1 MSQFLPLSFRE
12 RARANTDRGGC
23 GACQKANG
31 SVAVNAASCS
41 RPSKASGEV
50 PSQPLLLVQAPLPKA
65 LSKRGAYLE
74 DVSLPVEQQPERAEG
89 KHKLEAAARIVL
101 EAGSKKPFTCHRL
114 SQSQQKPS
122 HLTALPAGFIRSEQN
137 YIKISRS
144 KAADKR
150 DVSPPPVSPVR
161 SPKPTLT
168 FLC

>member
-1 MSQFLPLSFRE
+1 MQ
-12 RARANTDRGGC
+12 
-23 GACQKANG
+23 
-31 SVAVNAASCS
+31 
-41 RPSKASGEV
+41 RPALAPVKPAGRFHPSHFSWSKPRFPK
-50 PSQPLLLVQAPLPKA
+50 PSAKEG
-65 LSKRGAYLE
+65 GAYLE

-114 SQSQQKPS
+114 SRSQQKPS

-150 DVSPPPVSPVR
+150 DVSPLPVSPVR